1 MAPAFGAD
9 DYNTIQREG
18 LAFVNP
24 VDQAG
29 RFAGTQWE
37 AINGL
42 TVFEANQ
49 PIADRLGSEG
59 KLFGRYDPQGYEH
72 TYPFCWRCDSPLIYY
87 ARRSWF
93 VRTTAYKDRMVA
105 LNRAV
110 DWHPPEIGQG
120 RFGEWLDNNV
130 DWALSR
136 DRYWG
141 TPLPA
146 WVCDVER
153 EHKVVIGSYEA
164 LADRAGLKLDGEF
177 DPHKPYIDE
186 IAFPC
191 DRCDG
196 TMHRVPE
203 VIDAWFDSGA
213 MPYAQWHF
221 PFEHQEEHARHF
233 PADYICEGLDQTRGW
248 FYSLLA
254 IAAGVSDREAY
265 QHVIVNGLVLDAEGR
280 KMSKRL
286 GNVVDPW
293 EAIREVGAD
302 ALRVYL
308 LVSGQVWLPKR
319 FDSGAVMEQA
329 GGFLN
334 RLRNTYNFLAQ
345 YAEGMPAEPP
355 PVERRELVDRWLVNR
370 VRGLVRS
377 VRAAWDHYDVRMGI
391 RHVVDFCDNELSNWY
406 VRLNRARFWAP
417 DSTPDPAAVAT
428 LHDALITVARLLAP
442 AAPFMSDAI
451 HRNLTGRSVHVAD
464 FPDGAGEVDSALDE
478 AMDVAR
484 KLASLAR
491 YAREDG
497 SVRTRQPLARMR
509 VAVPPAIR
517 GPVFEACLELVAR
530 EVNVRS
536 IDVVDSDADLVR
548 LKAKPNFRALGKV
561 YGKATPAAAGA
572 TARLSAEQLR
582 NLEAGQSVAFEDHG
596 QAFTYRPE
604 DVVIEREVSTDWL
617 VRSDGPLV
625 AALDPQLTPEL
636 RQEGVARE
644 LVNRVQRLRKDAGYE
659 YTTRVALGLEGPD
672 DILAAARAFVTF
684 IASETLARE
693 IELGVNVASPDVR
706 RPVDLDGHTV
716 TISLRQ
722 HEAEG
727 E

>member
-1 MAPAFGAD
+1 
-9 DYNTIQREG
+9 
-18 LAFVNP
+18 
-24 VDQAG
+24 
-29 RFAGTQWE
+29 
-37 AINGL
+37 
-42 TVFEANQ
+42 
-49 PIADRLGSEG
+49 
-59 KLFGRYDPQGYEH
+59 
-72 TYPFCWRCDSPLIYY
+72 
-87 ARRSWF
+87 
-93 VRTTAYKDRMVA
+93 
-105 LNRAV
+105 
-110 DWHPPEIGQG
+110 
-120 RFGEWLDNNV
+120 
-130 DWALSR
+130 
-136 DRYWG
+136 
-141 TPLPA
+141 
-146 WVCDVER
+146 
-153 EHKVVIGSYEA
+153 
-164 LADRAGLKLDGEF
+164 
-177 DPHKPYIDE
+177 
-186 IAFPC
+186 
-191 DRCDG
+191 
-196 TMHRVPE
+196 
-203 VIDAWFDSGA
+203 
-213 MPYAQWHF
+213 
-221 PFEHQEEHARHF
+221 
-233 PADYICEGLDQTRGW
+233 
-248 FYSLLA
+248 
-254 IAAGVSDREAY
+254 
-265 QHVIVNGLVLDAEGR
+265 
-280 KMSKRL
+280 
-286 GNVVDPW
+286 
-293 EAIREVGAD
+293 
-302 ALRVYL
+302 
-308 LVSGQVWLPKR
+308 
-319 FDSGAVMEQA
+319 
-329 GGFLN
+329 
-334 RLRNTYNFLAQ
+334 
-345 YAEGMPAEPP
+345 
-355 PVERRELVDRWLVNR
+355 
-370 VRGLVRS
+370 
-377 VRAAWDHYDVRMGI
+377 
-391 RHVVDFCDNELSNWY
+391 
-406 VRLNRARFWAP
+406 
-417 DSTPDPAAVAT
+417 
-428 LHDALITVARLLAP
+428 
-442 AAPFMSDAI
+442 MSDAI